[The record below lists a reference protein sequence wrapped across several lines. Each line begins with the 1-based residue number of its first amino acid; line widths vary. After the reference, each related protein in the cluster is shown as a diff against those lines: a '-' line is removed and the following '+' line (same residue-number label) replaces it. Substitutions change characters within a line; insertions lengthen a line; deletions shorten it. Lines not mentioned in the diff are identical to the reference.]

1 MSLGIRAA
9 TVLDAEA
16 LARVHATSWRES
28 FTGLLDE
35 ELIAGKEQRMLEI
48 YPEALA
54 DGATTH
60 WIATWEGETV
70 GFAAARALG
79 PGDVRPL
86 ELTSLYI
93 LAAVQRRGIGA
104 RLLNYAI
111 GTAPC
116 LLWVLDGSAAESF
129 YRTHGFERD
138 GVSEQS
144 ERLGGALIHRMVR

>member
-9 TVLDAEA
+9 TVLDAET
-16 LARVHATSWRES
+16 LARLHARLWTEA
-28 FTGLLDE
+28 FAGLLSDD
-35 ELIAGKEQRMLEI
+35 LIAGTEERMLEI
-48 YPEALA
+48 YPKELA
-54 DGATTH
+54 DGSTTY
-60 WIATWEGETV
+60 WIATWDGETV

-86 ELTSLYI
+86 ELVSLHV
-93 LAAVQRRGIGA
+93 LADFQRRSIGA

-129 YRTHGFERD
+129 FRSHGFERD
-138 GVSEQS
+138 GLSERP